1 MLFKLNNISKHYGS
15 ESDAS
20 LRKVLDGLSLEIKGG
35 ESIAILGPSGSGKTT
50 LLNIMGTLDRPDS
63 GDVFFHDN
71 KDVFSSDNKSV
82 SGEIDLGML
91 DNNRSD
97 RRKSGSVTHDEEV
110 NSENL
115 TGRIQERATTGIAST
130 DNTTENSSDKT
141 QTHSEN
147 ISPADKKS
155 ELRAMG
161 RPVVKVQPYNPKT
174 KTPSSKENITGRT
187 QFAPT
192 PVTGHLFSQKEN
204 LINYSTR
211 DLDTF
216 RNQKIGFVF
225 QMHHLLPQ
233 CTLLENILIP
243 TLTIADKKIKV
254 ERLIRAKELMERVGI
269 WEQRDQIPGH
279 LSGGE
284 CQRAAVVRA
293 LINKPGL
300 LLADEPTGALDEDNV
315 SKLAL
320 LLLEINKTD
329 GVTLVVVTHSLALAA
344 RMDTVY
350 ELKNGKLRLKNLKA

>member
-15 ESDAS
+15 ESDGT

-63 GDVFFHDN
+63 GDVFFRDN
-71 KDVFSSDNKSV
+71 RFVRNDIRSVTTAHNQSVENKSDSV
-82 SGEIDLGML
+82 SLEDSINFD
-91 DNNRSD
+91 D
-97 RRKSGSVTHDEEV
+97 
-110 NSENL
+110 L
-115 TGRIQERATTGIAST
+115 TG
-130 DNTTENSSDKT
+130 TTEKITSTRISTTDIT
-141 QTHSEN
+141 QSTYEPA
-147 ISPADKKS
+147 SPADKKA
-155 ELRAMG
+155 ELRSAG
-161 RPVVKVQPYNPKT
+161 RPIVKMHSDNLKAEHPIQQSEQPVAT
-174 KTPSSKENITGRT
+174 DIFSSKD
-187 QFAPT
+187 
-192 PVTGHLFSQKEN
+192 N
-204 LINYSTR
+204 LVNYSTK

-243 TLTIADKKIKV
+243 TLTINDKKIKA

-269 WEQRDQIPGH
+269 WEQRDQMPGH

-293 LINKPGL
+293 LINQPGL

-315 SKLAL
+315 SKLAV
-320 LLLEINKTD
+320 LLLEINKTY
-329 GVTLVVVTHSLALAA
+329 GVTLVVVTHSLALAS